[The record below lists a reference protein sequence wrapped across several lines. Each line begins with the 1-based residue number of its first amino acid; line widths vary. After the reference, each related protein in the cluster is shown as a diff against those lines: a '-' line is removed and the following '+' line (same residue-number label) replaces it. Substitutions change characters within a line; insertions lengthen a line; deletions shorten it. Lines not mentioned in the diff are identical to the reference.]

1 MYVKTEAQMEN
12 SKLFMEMYNRY
23 SNIAVTRYDW
33 KNLPI
38 GVNERLLNMSLYL
51 VGKAC
56 FFEHEDYGLIALPCS
71 NGSEYNLFY
80 EPTRIN
86 AFSFGFTRTLSFGEF
101 ELVRN
106 NPTGTPTALTVYT
119 YIKRMMDV
127 LRSIDVVCARMKR
140 PYLIL
145 CEEKQ
150 KLTFINLLKRI
161 KDNEDIVLA
170 FKNYGIDKSNFEVAP
185 LPSIGNID
193 QLWKT
198 YRTYEDILYSAIGL
212 DSKGDRSF
220 TFYRNPGADV
230 MLTSAEVNRNL
241 IDDAAIFHFGSVSLT
256 ADPSRTATLEA
267 ARYARQQG
275 KLVSF
280 DPNYRPLL
288 WEHPA
293 DAVVQMQEGV
303 KLADLLKVSEEE
315 MQLITN
321 ESDLA
326 RGSQALLE
334 MGPSLVLVSLGAK
347 GAYYRN
353 AVGAGHLP
361 TYDVPTVDTT
371 GAGDAFMGAIHYQ
384 LRRKAAED
392 LRTLPAF
399 ELEEI
404 VRFGNAAGSLTT
416 TKGGAIPAMP
426 SMVEIQNCIAS
437 IPLM

>member
-1 MYVKTEAQMEN
+1 
-12 SKLFMEMYNRY
+12 
-23 SNIAVTRYDW
+23 
-33 KNLPI
+33 
-38 GVNERLLNMSLYL
+38 MSLYL

-212 DSKGDRSF
+212 DSKGDDKKERLLV
-220 TFYRNPGADV
+220 D
-230 MLTSAEVNRNL
+230 EVNANNMVTEMANEVNL
-241 IDDAAIFHFGSVSLT
+241 KQLRLDIEKVNRRYGTNIEVDIKSYPPMIMTAALEVGQVS
-256 ADPSRTATLEA
+256 
-267 ARYARQQG
+267 RYTMELG
-275 KLVSF
+275 KLVGSGYEIF
-280 DPNYRPLL
+280 DDSWTTFVEMHKKELCDKIIRHYFFCEIGQETPDRFKHYLN
-288 WEHPA
+288 EH
-293 DAVVQMQEGV
+293 
-303 KLADLLKVSEEE
+303 
-315 MQLITN
+315 
-321 ESDLA
+321 LA
-326 RGSQALLE
+326 RIMPYYNQLT
-334 MGPSLVLVSLGAK
+334 SL
-347 GAYYRN
+347 
-353 AVGAGHLP
+353 
-361 TYDVPTVDTT
+361 
-371 GAGDAFMGAIHYQ
+371 
-384 LRRKAAED
+384 
-392 LRTLPAF
+392 
-399 ELEEI
+399 
-404 VRFGNAAGSLTT
+404 
-416 TKGGAIPAMP
+416 
-426 SMVEIQNCIAS
+426 NCWK
-437 IPLM
+437 

>member
-1 MYVKTEAQMEN
+1 MHDEELASGTVRHHGT
-12 SKLFMEMYNRY
+12 SHG
-23 SNIAVTRYDW
+23 
-33 KNLPI
+33 KNTGGMFQI
-38 GVNERLLNMSLYL
+38 I
-51 VGKAC
+51 
-56 FFEHEDYGLIALPCS
+56 FETILI
-71 NGSEYNLFY
+71 E
-80 EPTRIN
+80 
-86 AFSFGFTRTLSFGEF
+86 LSFDGIAGTAHTGS
-101 ELVRN
+101 VRAS
-106 NPTGTPTALTVYT
+106 ALDHETFDHAMEDQTIIVAFLYQT
-119 YIKRMMDV
+119 DEVVDGVRSN
-127 LRSIDVVCARMKR
+127 LRIQ
-140 PYLIL
+140 L
-145 CEEKQ
+145 C
-150 KLTFINLLKRI
+150 F
-161 KDNEDIVLA
+161 
-170 FKNYGIDKSNFEVAP
+170 
-185 LPSIGNID
+185 
-193 QLWKT
+193 
-198 YRTYEDILYSAIGL
+198 
-212 DSKGDRSF
+212 
-220 TFYRNPGADV
+220 
-230 MLTSAEVNRNL
+230 
-241 IDDAAIFHFGSVSLT
+241 DDAAIFHFGSVSLT

-384 LRRKAAED
+384 LRGKDAED

-437 IPLM
+437 IPLL

>member
-1 MYVKTEAQMEN
+1 MPLGLFGMELLTSTYCPNNPLGDMYVKTEAQMEN
-12 SKLFMEMYNRY
+12 SKLFVEMYNRY

-212 DSKGDRSF
+212 DSKGDDKKERLLV
-220 TFYRNPGADV
+220 D
-230 MLTSAEVNRNL
+230 EVNANNMVTEMANEVNL
-241 IDDAAIFHFGSVSLT
+241 KQLRLDIEKVN
-256 ADPSRTATLEA
+256 R
-267 ARYARQQG
+267 RYG
-275 KLVSF
+275 
-280 DPNYRPLL
+280 
-288 WEHPA
+288 
-293 DAVVQMQEGV
+293 
-303 KLADLLKVSEEE
+303 
-315 MQLITN
+315 TN
-321 ESDLA
+321 IEVDIKELS
-326 RGSQALLE
+326 
-334 MGPSLVLVSLGAK
+334 
-347 GAYYRN
+347 
-353 AVGAGHLP
+353 
-361 TYDVPTVDTT
+361 TYDYDS
-371 GAGDAFMGAIHYQ
+371 G
-384 LRRKAAED
+384 
-392 LRTLPAF
+392 
-399 ELEEI
+399 
-404 VRFGNAAGSLTT
+404 FG
-416 TKGGAIPAMP
+416 GGA
-426 SMVEIQNCIAS
+426 SE
-437 IPLM
+437 

>member
-1 MYVKTEAQMEN
+1 MFDVVALGESLIDFTPNGTNPQGIELFARNPGGAPANVLAMNARLGGKTA
-12 SKLFMEMYNRY
+12 F
-23 SNIAVTRYDW
+23 
-33 KNLPI
+33 I
-38 GVNERLLNMSLYL
+38 GK
-51 VGKAC
+51 VGK
-56 FFEHEDYGLIALPCS
+56 DG
-71 NGSEYNLFY
+71 
-80 EPTRIN
+80 
-86 AFSFGFTRTLSFGEF
+86 FGDFLRQTLVES
-101 ELVRN
+101 
-106 NPTGTPTALTVYT
+106 
-119 YIKRMMDV
+119 
-127 LRSIDVVCARMKR
+127 SIDVSGLV
-140 PYLIL
+140 ID
-145 CEEKQ
+145 EKIP
-150 KLTFINLLKRI
+150 TT
-161 KDNEDIVLA
+161 LA
-170 FKNYGIDKSNFEVAP
+170 FV
-185 LPSIGNID
+185 
-193 QLWKT
+193 Q
-198 YRTYEDILYSAIGL
+198 L

-256 ADPSRTATLEA
+256 SDPSRTATLEA

>member
-1 MYVKTEAQMEN
+1 MPLGLFGMELLTSTYCPNNPLGDMYVKTEAQMEN

-86 AFSFGFTRTLSFGEF
+86 AFSFGFTRILSFGEF

-161 KDNEDIVLA
+161 KDNLLSKTTALINLTL
-170 FKNYGIDKSNFEVAP
+170 KLLRSRP
-185 LPSIGNID
+185 LG
-193 QLWKT
+193 
-198 YRTYEDILYSAIGL
+198 
-212 DSKGDRSF
+212 
-220 TFYRNPGADV
+220 
-230 MLTSAEVNRNL
+230 TSTNCGKHTGRMKISCIPL
-241 IDDAAIFHFGSVSLT
+241 LGLT
-256 ADPSRTATLEA
+256 ARE
-267 ARYARQQG
+267 
-275 KLVSF
+275 
-280 DPNYRPLL
+280 
-288 WEHPA
+288 
-293 DAVVQMQEGV
+293 
-303 KLADLLKVSEEE
+303 
-315 MQLITN
+315 
-321 ESDLA
+321 
-326 RGSQALLE
+326 
-334 MGPSLVLVSLGAK
+334 
-347 GAYYRN
+347 
-353 AVGAGHLP
+353 
-361 TYDVPTVDTT
+361 TT
-371 GAGDAFMGAIHYQ
+371 
-384 LRRKAAED
+384 RKSV
-392 LRTLPAF
+392 F
-399 ELEEI
+399 
-404 VRFGNAAGSLTT
+404 
-416 TKGGAIPAMP
+416 
-426 SMVEIQNCIAS
+426 
-437 IPLM
+437 

>member
-1 MYVKTEAQMEN
+1 MFQV
-12 SKLFMEMYNRY
+12 
-23 SNIAVTRYDW
+23 I
-33 KNLPI
+33 
-38 GVNERLLNMSLYL
+38 
-51 VGKAC
+51 
-56 FFEHEDYGLIALPCS
+56 FE
-71 NGSEYNLFY
+71 
-80 EPTRIN
+80 
-86 AFSFGFTRTLSFGEF
+86 
-101 ELVRN
+101 
-106 NPTGTPTALTVYT
+106 TV
-119 YIKRMMDV
+119 
-127 LRSIDVVCARMKR
+127 LG
-140 PYLIL
+140 
-145 CEEKQ
+145 
-150 KLTFINLLKRI
+150 KLTFDVIARPTHAGSVRASALDHETFDHAMEDQTIIVAFLYQTDEVVDGVRSNLRI
-161 KDNEDIVLA
+161 
-170 FKNYGIDKSNFEVAP
+170 
-185 LPSIGNID
+185 
-193 QLWKT
+193 QLC
-198 YRTYEDILYSAIGL
+198 
-212 DSKGDRSF
+212 F
-220 TFYRNPGADV
+220 
-230 MLTSAEVNRNL
+230 
-241 IDDAAIFHFGSVSLT
+241 DDAAIFHFGSVSLT

-303 KLADLLKVSEEE
+303 TLADLLKVSEEE

>member
-1 MYVKTEAQMEN
+1 MAIFSAQ
-12 SKLFMEMYNRY
+12 
-23 SNIAVTRYDW
+23 T
-33 KNLPI
+33 
-38 GVNERLLNMSLYL
+38 L
-51 VGKAC
+51 V
-56 FFEHEDYGLIALPCS
+56 ES
-71 NGSEYNLFY
+71 
-80 EPTRIN
+80 
-86 AFSFGFTRTLSFGEF
+86 
-101 ELVRN
+101 
-106 NPTGTPTALTVYT
+106 
-119 YIKRMMDV
+119 
-127 LRSIDVVCARMKR
+127 SIDVSGLV
-140 PYLIL
+140 ID
-145 CEEKQ
+145 EKIP
-150 KLTFINLLKRI
+150 TT
-161 KDNEDIVLA
+161 LA
-170 FKNYGIDKSNFEVAP
+170 FV
-185 LPSIGNID
+185 
-193 QLWKT
+193 Q
-198 YRTYEDILYSAIGL
+198 L

-303 KLADLLKVSEEE
+303 TLADLLKVSEEE

-334 MGPSLVLVSLGAK
+334 MGPSLVLVPLGAK

-392 LRTLPAF
+392 LRTLLHLSLKKSSASAMQPGQSDHDKGRRNPCNALHGGNS
-399 ELEEI
+399 ELHCLYPTDVKERI
-404 VRFGNAAGSLTT
+404 PYDKITDQNAAGRSGQGLCRFAVQISL
-416 TKGGAIPAMP
+416 
-426 SMVEIQNCIAS
+426 
-437 IPLM
+437 

>member
-1 MYVKTEAQMEN
+1 MFDVVALGESLIDFTPNGTNAQGIELFARNPGGAPANVLAMNARLGGKTA
-12 SKLFMEMYNRY
+12 F
-23 SNIAVTRYDW
+23 
-33 KNLPI
+33 I
-38 GVNERLLNMSLYL
+38 GK
-51 VGKAC
+51 VGK
-56 FFEHEDYGLIALPCS
+56 DG
-71 NGSEYNLFY
+71 
-80 EPTRIN
+80 
-86 AFSFGFTRTLSFGEF
+86 FGDFLRQTLVES
-101 ELVRN
+101 
-106 NPTGTPTALTVYT
+106 
-119 YIKRMMDV
+119 
-127 LRSIDVVCARMKR
+127 SIDVSGLV
-140 PYLIL
+140 ID
-145 CEEKQ
+145 EKIP
-150 KLTFINLLKRI
+150 TT
-161 KDNEDIVLA
+161 LA
-170 FKNYGIDKSNFEVAP
+170 FV
-185 LPSIGNID
+185 
-193 QLWKT
+193 Q
-198 YRTYEDILYSAIGL
+198 L

-241 IDDAAIFHFGSVSLT
+241 ID
-256 ADPSRTATLEA
+256 TATLEA

-392 LRTLPAF
+392 LRTLSAF